1 MNISKYDDPEWIQEK
16 MFGEEFDSSIMYYVV
31 NTSDQLVLYLGSLE
45 LCKQFLELNLAK
57 SFMYENHAGL
67 QIVDYSQ
74 LTQEMIQSIPEPF

>member
-1 MNISKYDDPEWIQEK
+1 MNSSKYNDPEWIAEK

-31 NTSDQLVLYLGSLE
+31 DISDQFVLYSGSLE
-45 LCKQFLELNLAK
+45 DCKQV
-57 SFMYENHAGL
+57 MDENYAGL